1 MKTEFTIVT
10 WNIAGGRPMNSGALF
25 DYDTE
30 DLPYF
35 ATELHNISPDIICFQ
50 ETHVN
55 DERSV
60 GQEIADL
67 LGQYHVNEMRTS
79 SSHVDPSYQ
88 LGNAVLS
95 KPTPTRY
102 TAAIYPYPAFP
113 LFLPDGIPDRHHDKG
128 FQVVQFPFGTIMNT
142 HTMPLRFLGTPYDTP
157 NGLSFA
163 HEMEKQLLTHALHPL
178 IFCGDFN
185 FNNASI
191 LYPELLKDMKS
202 VLPDAPT
209 RPGGKKSDYIFVS
222 AEFTILDSGIIQT
235 NTDHYLCWAKLSI
248 N

>member
-1 MKTEFTIVT
+1 MEFTIAT

-35 ATELHNISPDIICFQ
+35 VTELRNIDPDIICFQ

-60 GQEIADL
+60 GQEIADF
-67 LGQYHVNEMRTS
+67 LGQYHVSEMRTS

-95 KPTPTRY
+95 KLTPTGY
-102 TAAIYPYPAFP
+102 TAAIYSYPDFP
-113 LFLPDGIPDRHHDKG
+113 LFLPDGTPDRHHDKG

-142 HTMPLRFLGTPYDTP
+142 HTMPLKFLGTPYDTP
-157 NGLSFA
+157 NGKAFA
-163 HEMEKQLLTHALHPL
+163 QEMQQQLLRHAKAPL
-178 IFCGDFN
+178 VFCGDLN
-185 FNNASI
+185 FNNAEL
-191 LYPELLKDMKS
+191 LYSELLKDMHS

-209 RPGGKKSDYIFVS
+209 RPGGKKSDYIFAS
-222 AEFTILDSGIIQT
+222 TEFIVLDSDIVQT

-248 N
+248 